1 MPTLLLIKSMED
13 SDHLHTSRTSYEMDQ
28 SMGSSASRL
37 RMLKSMLPEDLQN
50 WIPKEILSIPCKL
63 SPANKELLLRKYGIT
78 ELHWASLTRSMT
90 DAGDLLNKG
99 ADVHKTTLRVIRRP
113 SARDSKEIQ
122 GVTPLFLAARS
133 GHAAL
138 VEVLL
143 EHGAVDDILK
153 AGSKGDTALHAAA
166 LSGDVGVMKLLLTA
180 LAGAP
185 RGSSAVDEK
194 GYNNRTPLHYA
205 AGGGQPDMVSALL
218 SAGAHVLAKDKYG
231 ATPLHFAAGWGNN
244 IQCMEQLLGSSKR
257 RLHVDEVKDNKG
269 WTPLHYAAANG
280 QLRTI
285 QWLLEQGA
293 DIDAADSL
301 HGNAP
306 LHLAA
311 RHPEIISALTS
322 AGADIWLEN
331 KNEED
336 AIGLAHS
343 HKDVMAVRAH
353 IKAIQKEM
361 RREDV
366 DPFEKHGKDGATL
379 LHYVSAYGMAEDMA
393 WIVGL
398 SAFQA
403 EITATTNLGE
413 FKINTTDN
421 AGRTA
426 VHWAAIAGNMEAL
439 RMLAKHKAD
448 LNAVDDEGRSVLCL
462 AIAHS
467 KGDMEFVRAFLALPA
482 VKVQI
487 QRCVTHDEA
496 TQWMKEYYAVH
507 NLQHGMVTKLKKL
520 RRTRAIVQHFITES
534 FWRVARLLPVRRN
547 QHNNGRR
554 LNRTSSTM
562 AFREAR
568 QPPRNTSM
576 YDILDD
582 LPPIYLALHANREDI
597 ASFMQEHVKGS
608 AWQDAVVN
616 RRGEETQRTALHWA
630 TILGESEIVSKLCTS
645 PMFSKDL
652 KPNVEDKYG
661 KTPLQY
667 AKEMNHAAIEK
678 QLMERKD
685 VKNHLEGLYR
695 DRQVYVDAANAVLV
709 AAALIASVTFAGWL
723 QPPLNYVT
731 YYDMPV
737 PGATDGA
744 YKSFAA
750 VQQHVGVR
758 VFWGFNSLSFTFAI
772 ATVLAGLVGVVPIP
786 SRYIATTVVHLRRT
800 LWVASAM
807 LALSIVF
814 VLGAFAAAGFTVLP
828 PLFKYQANMLGTF
841 VLGGVPCVLLL
852 AWFVGILSIAR
863 QRTPAGSLSSPPPP
877 PPPPRPPL
885 PSSSRP
891 WESDDPMT
899 WFYVP

>member
-1 MPTLLLIKSMED
+1 MED
-13 SDHLHTSRTSYEMDQ
+13 SDHPQSSRTSSDFDP
-28 SMGSSASRL
+28 SVGSSASCL

-63 SPANKELLLRKYGIT
+63 SAANKELLLRKYGIT
-78 ELHWASLTRSMT
+78 ELHWASLTRSMA

-99 ADVHKTTLRVIRRP
+99 VDVHKTTLRVIRRP

-122 GVTPLFLAARS
+122 GVTPLFIAARS

-143 EHGAVDDILK
+143 EHGAVEDILK
-153 AGSKGDTALHAAA
+153 AGTKGDTALHAAA
-166 LSGDVGVMKLLLTA
+166 LSGDVGVMKLLLDA
-180 LAGAP
+180 LAATP
-185 RGSSAVDEK
+185 HGSRAVDER
-194 GYNNRTPLHYA
+194 GYNSRTSLHYA
-205 AGGGQPDMVSALL
+205 AGGGQPAIVSALL
-218 SAGAHVLAKDKYG
+218 QAGADVYARDKCG
-231 ATPLHFAAGWGNN
+231 ATPLHFAAGWGNS
-244 IQCMEQLLGSSKR
+244 IPCMDLLFGSSKKR
-257 RLHVDEVKDNKG
+257 HVDQARDNKG
-269 WTPLHYAAANG
+269 WTALHYAAANG
-280 QLRTI
+280 QLQTV
-285 QWLLEQGA
+285 QWLLDQGA
-293 DIDAADSL
+293 DINAVENS
-301 HGNAP
+301 HGNSS

-311 RHPEIISALTS
+311 RHPEIIYALTS
-322 AGADIWLEN
+322 ARADIWLEN

-336 AIGLAHS
+336 AIGMAHS
-343 HKDVMAVRAH
+343 HKDAMAVRAH
-353 IKAIQKEM
+353 MKAIKMELH
-361 RREDV
+361 REDV

-379 LHYVSAYGMAEDMA
+379 LHYVSAYGGTEEMG

-398 SAFQA
+398 SAFQE
-403 EITATTNLGE
+403 EITAETSTGE
-413 FKINTTDN
+413 FKVNITDN

-426 VHWAAIAGNMEAL
+426 VHWAAIAGNVEAL

-448 LNAVDDEGRSVLCL
+448 LNVADDEGRSVLCL

-467 KGDMEFVRAFLALPA
+467 KADMDFVHAFLSIPS
-482 VKVQI
+482 VKLQI
-487 QRCVTHDEA
+487 QRLITHDEA
-496 TQWMKEYYAVH
+496 AQWMKEYYFVH
-507 NLQHGMVTKLKKL
+507 NLQSVMVTKIKKL
-520 RRTRAIVQHFITES
+520 RRRRAILKHHVVES
-534 FWRVARLLPVRRN
+534 FQWVAGLFTVRRN
-547 QHNNGRR
+547 QHNHVRR
-554 LNRTSSTM
+554 FNRTATM
-562 AFREAR
+562 AFKEAR
-568 QPPRNTSM
+568 QTSRNASG
-576 YDILDD
+576 YNILDD
-582 LPPIYLALHANREDI
+582 LPPVYLALHADREDI
-597 ASFMQEHVKGS
+597 ANFMQEHIKGS

-630 TILGESEIVSKLCTS
+630 TILGESEIVSKLCMS
-645 PMFSKDL
+645 LMFSKDL

-731 YYDMPV
+731 YYDMPIAS
-737 PGATDGA
+737 ATDGA
-744 YKSFAA
+744 YEAYAA
-750 VQQHVGVR
+750 VRQHVGVR

-786 SRYIATTVVHLRRT
+786 NRYIATTVVHLRRT

-828 PLFKYQANMLGTF
+828 PIFEYRVNMLGTF

-852 AWFVGILSIAR
+852 GWFVGILSIAR
-863 QRTPAGSLSSPPPP
+863 QRTPADSLFSPPPP

-885 PSSSRP
+885 PSSARP

-899 WFYVP
+899 WSYIP